1 MKIKGILVNSGSKF
15 ILINV
20 SKSKYM
26 IIYLT
31 DSEISENI
39 IKNISENWQLV
50 KNIDIKINYD
60 ITLINEENNNSY
72 IIKETFIKRL
82 ELNI

>member
-1 MKIKGILVNSGSKF
+1 MKIKGIMVNSGSKF
-15 ILINV
+15 ILINI

-26 IIYLT
+26 IIYLI

-50 KNIDIKINYD
+50 NNLNIKMDYD
-60 ITLINEENNNSY
+60 ITLINKKNNNSY
-72 IIKETFIKRL
+72 IIKEKFINRL
-82 ELNI
+82 EMNI